1 MLPRLGGTCV
11 QAAVAAG
18 LAVLLLGLIPSRVVA
33 VEGEHA
39 DQPASFLVRIARFL
53 KGDGNEGELLRSE
66 RSGVYELKLAQ
77 APASPI
83 AGKPVRLRVEIIDT
97 SQKDP
102 ILGGAVPVELA
113 EPTGTLKGSGPEETT
128 LKLEKQEAGVF
139 TAQHV
144 PQRPDTYSVT
154 LRAAVPPK
162 GTIQATF
169 ALEVRRDPARVRLW
183 VGITLS
189 LLLAVGLGVLWF
201 RGGPV
206 RRLAQAASAALAV
219 LIIAVGAV
227 VVLAGRDAAM
237 NADDHADEG
246 HGDSK
251 QVQIPKELRD
261 HVLKTEPAVLGTIRD
276 HITVNGFVEIPADRM
291 VNVSPR
297 VAGKVV
303 KIMVKPGDRVEA
315 GQILALI
322 DSPQLAQAQ
331 AEHFQARARTELA
344 AQELERRKRMADL
357 GAFTSRPLEEAKKER
372 AQAQSDLEAAEA
384 DAAVAQKNWERTN
397 TLFEGGIKAKRD
409 LEVAEAAFVSA
420 RAKAQQAKVRA
431 ELARSYVDRE
441 QQLFTAGFRSAREV
455 EEAAAEH
462 RKARAQLESAEQALK
477 LLHVSP
483 ARSGGITEIA
493 CPINGVVADRKIN
506 VGEVVE
512 PTTVVCTVIDLRS
525 VWIDGEVYESDLARV
540 KEGMPV
546 EVIVK
551 AYPTQAFRG
560 KVIFISRTLDPT
572 RRTAK
577 VRTEVSNSREELK
590 PGMLAEV
597 RLVTGERAKVVL
609 VPDSAILEDVGRK
622 LVYVENE
629 SGFVER
635 DVKTGVSIGGKTEIK
650 EGLKAGETVVTR
662 GTWELRTQIE
672 RGSGAPAVGGHG
684 VHGGEEKE
692 KATKGAY

>member
-1 MLPRLGGTCV
+1 MWSRGAVTVSLALLVLSLPGSPATG
-11 QAAVAAG
+11 
-18 LAVLLLGLIPSRVVA
+18 
-33 VEGEHA
+33 VEDTGDHA
-39 DQPASFLVRIARFL
+39 DNPGSILVKIARFL
-53 KGDGNEGELLRSE
+53 KGEGNERELVRSE

-83 AGKPVRLRVEIIDT
+83 AGKPVRLRVEIVDT

-102 ILGGAVPVELA
+102 LLGGAVPVEPA
-113 EPTGTLKGSGPEETT
+113 ELTGTLKGSGPEETK

-139 TAQHV
+139 RAQHV
-144 PQRPDTYSVT
+144 TQRPDTYSLI

-169 ALEVRRDPARVRLW
+169 ALEVRRDPAQVRLW
-183 VGITLS
+183 VGITVS

-206 RRLAQAASAALAV
+206 RRLAQAGSAALAV
-219 LIIAVGAV
+219 LIVAVGAV

-237 NADDHADEG
+237 HADDHADEG

-261 HVLKTEPAVLGTIRD
+261 HVLKTEPVVLGTIRD
-276 HITVNGFVEIPADRM
+276 SITANGFVEIPADRM

-297 VAGKVV
+297 VSGKVV

-331 AEHFQARARTELA
+331 AEYFQAQARVELA
-344 AQELERRKRMADL
+344 VQELERRKRLAEL
-357 GAFTSRPLEEAKKER
+357 GAFTRRPLEEARKED
-372 AQAQSDLEAAEA
+372 AQARSDLEVTEAEL
-384 DAAVAQKNWERTN
+384 AVTQKNLERAR
-397 TLFEGGIKAKRD
+397 TLFEGGIKSKRD
-409 LEVAEAAFVSA
+409 LEVAEATFLGA
-420 RAKAQQAKVRA
+420 RAKAQQAKVRV
-431 ELARSYVDRE
+431 ELAKSYVDRE
-441 QQLFTAGFRSAREV
+441 QQLFAAGFRSAREV
-455 EEAAAEH
+455 EEGEAEY
-462 RKARAQLESAEQALK
+462 RKARAQLESAEQVLK

-483 ARSGGITEIA
+483 SKRGGITEIA

-525 VWIDGEVYESDLARV
+525 VWVDGEVYESDLARV

-546 EVIVK
+546 EVTVK

-577 VRTEVSNSREELK
+577 VRTEVGNPREELI

-597 RLVTGERAKVVL
+597 RLITGERAKVVL

-622 LVYVENE
+622 LVYVEDGA
-629 SGFVER
+629 SFVER
-635 DVKTGVSIGGKTEIK
+635 DVKAGVSIGGKTEIR
-650 EGLKAGETVVTR
+650 EGLKPGEIVVTR

-672 RGSGAPAVGGHG
+672 RGSGAPATGGHG
-684 VHGGEEKE
+684 VHGGEEK
-692 KATKGAY
+692 ASKGAY